1 MAEIT
6 EAFVRYKYEN
16 PGKDRDQD
24 GEYEWYAG
32 NIGSVSDRV
41 DHRGAGQEGGVA
53 GEFHSACSDGNGGDL
68 FCQLFFRITAVIFC
82 GRHKS
87 ADGFDIRIPW
97 ISGGC
102 STLRDSF
109 FQNVVGFAQNYLL
122 CKI

>member
-97 ISGGC
+97 ISWGC
-102 STLRDSF
+102 RTLRDSF
-109 FQNVVGFAQNYLL
+109 FQNVVAFSQ
-122 CKI
+122 K